1 MTVSRGRRV
10 VYRQN
15 TWTIGVHGYNTT
27 ENVGWAGMVYWIV
40 FILLSALVM
49 LSLFIGA
56 VTMAMT
62 ESMEEMKAEESTE
75 RMIKAYFKREAQREK
90 RERKKEALKKTRESQ
105 READGKPRRLT
116 SRSLAREA
124 SAIEKELNN
133 EISIEHKRAKNLLQN
148 AWNDSAI
155 DALIDFKGIEAKE
168 RGQCCY
174 TYYKVASRA
183 NDIAYGPKSQFTNFI
198 TVVIVIA
205 GLMVGIGIETNSN
218 NWSDASCKPGCS
230 YDPKTYAIP
239 NTTLDLHSQ
248 NTLPASKD
256 IDCVWEHEV
265 SLDCDPKCL
274 EINDP
279 FLVAMGVLEVLI
291 LVIFTLEVLVKVVA
305 EFDKPYRYFI
315 NNGKLDGWN
324 NFDFLIVVGSLIP
337 SEGGGGMLV
346 ILRLL
351 RLLRVLKLLKAF
363 PALQVIVKALISGL
377 GSISYIAMIL
387 TLFFFA
393 CGILFMILFGENDPW
408 HFGTLPNAI
417 YSLFRASTLE
427 DWTDIM
433 YTNMYGCANYG
444 HFVMCEDIGMGNCAA
459 RMADPNDLFVFHE
472 MYCCCREVSDRIY
485 GKPGTLLKWNS
496 LGLYYSCS
504 SLSLEHWS

>member
-1 MTVSRGRRV
+1 M
-10 VYRQN
+10 
-15 TWTIGVHGYNTT
+15 
-27 ENVGWAGMVYWIV
+27 
-40 FILLSALVM
+40 
-49 LSLFIGA
+49 
-56 VTMAMT
+56 
-62 ESMEEMKAEESTE
+62 
-75 RMIKAYFKREAQREK
+75 
-90 RERKKEALKKTRESQ
+90 
-105 READGKPRRLT
+105 
-116 SRSLAREA
+116 
-124 SAIEKELNN
+124 
-133 EISIEHKRAKNLLQN
+133 
-148 AWNDSAI
+148 
-155 DALIDFKGIEAKE
+155 
-168 RGQCCY
+168 
-174 TYYKVASRA
+174 
-183 NDIAYGPKSQFTNFI
+183 
-198 TVVIVIA
+198 
-205 GLMVGIGIETNSN
+205 
-218 NWSDASCKPGCS
+218 
-230 YDPKTYAIP
+230 
-239 NTTLDLHSQ
+239 
-248 NTLPASKD
+248 
-256 IDCVWEHEV
+256 
-265 SLDCDPKCL
+265 
-274 EINDP
+274 
-279 FLVAMGVLEVLI
+279 
-291 LVIFTLEVLVKVVA
+291 VA
-305 EFDKPYRYFI
+305 EFDRPWRYFYK
-315 NNGKLDGWN
+315 NNALDGWN

-485 GKPGTLLKWNS
+485 GKPGTAVEMEWFGAVLFLFFTVVGALVLMTLFIGVITTAMEEAQSNQKKETDAENAEAAIIEAYGYEADTVEKYRKAFKIIDEDGSGMIDEDEMRQALQHIGQEDAS
-496 LGLYYSCS
+496 LDDIYKIIGNDDKNEISFTNFWECYGN
-504 SLSLEHWS
+504 